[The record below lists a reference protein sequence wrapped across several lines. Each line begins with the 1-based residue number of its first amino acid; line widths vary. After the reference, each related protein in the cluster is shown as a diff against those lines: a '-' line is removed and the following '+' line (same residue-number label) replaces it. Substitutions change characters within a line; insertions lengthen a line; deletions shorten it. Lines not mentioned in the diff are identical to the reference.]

1 MGSYYNIPKA
11 IFYLLKGDYKYLAA
25 ARNTMNIS
33 LGFLYCRE
41 SHVGMYLHAGDPI
54 IAMLA

>member
-1 MGSYYNIPKA
+1 MESYKNVPNA

-25 ARNTMNIS
+25 ARNEMNIS
-33 LGFLYCRE
+33 LGSLYCRE
-41 SHVGMYLHAGDPI
+41 SHVGMYLHTGDPI